1 MNDQS
6 EKLKQQ
12 YQLRFE
18 KKADYRSKVWQIL
31 CQDFFTRYVQVDATI
46 LDLGAGWGEFI
57 NNIEARNKYAMDLNP
72 ATGQHLAQGITFV
85 HQNCSDPWPFASG
98 SLDVIFTSNFLE
110 HLPNKNCVELAFDE
124 AKRCLREGGLFICM
138 GPNMK
143 CIPGAYWDFWDHNLP
158 LTELSISEL
167 MKMKGLRLEKCISR
181 FLPYSM
187 SNGSQPPLFLVKLYL
202 KTPVVWKIFGKQ
214 FLVIG
219 SNKVKL

>member
-1 MNDQS
+1 MNEP

-12 YQLRFE
+12 YQLRFAE
-18 KKADYRSKVWQIL
+18 IGDYRNQVWQIL
-31 CQDFFTRYVQVDATI
+31 CQVFFSRYIPADATI

-57 NNIEARNKYAMDLNP
+57 NNIIARNKYAMDLNP
-72 ATGQHLAQGITFV
+72 ATGEHLAQGITFV
-85 HQNCSDPWPFASG
+85 HQNCSDNWPISSG

-110 HLPNKNCVELAFDE
+110 HLPDKACVERTINE
-124 AKRCLREGGLFICM
+124 AKRCLRKEGILISM

-158 LTELSISEL
+158 FTECSISEL
-167 MKMKGLRLEKCISR
+167 MKMKGFKIEKCISR

-187 SNGSQPPLFLVKLYL
+187 SNGSKLPLLLVKLYL
-202 KTPVVWKIFGKQ
+202 RLPVFWRLFGKQ

-219 SNKVKL
+219 RNF